1 MTSPKKAPD
10 PTYLLRV
17 LSIINKMR
25 NHRQRASIERIVY
38 YMGLYYG
45 LSESDVTKEL
55 NLAVNHG
62 VIKKYIGIGGKESYR
77 DSKYPNQIPSRAFVR
92 KPSADLRML
101 VAAAIETIGSPS
113 GSKIS
118 AIEEHIRSNHALDLS
133 LANLT
138 AQLRLAVAH
147 GVQESLFI
155 KSGAYINIDVQRLEE
170 LRQKDNQSYFAEG
183 VEPSPVCG
191 FCLGTTESN
200 KEKHPEQLLSCVD
213 CGNSGHPSC
222 LKFSEELTRQCMSDP
237 WQCIECKVCSF
248 CQHSGDADNLLFC
261 DSCDKGFHMDCLQPP
276 MSEMPTGFWMC
287 CLCDKA
293 TDAHGKSIRKRKKTM
308 APLAAKEKV
317 VPLAAKE
324 KVVPMATKEKVVTL
338 ATKEK
343 VKSKSDKIVL
353 EETPTGKKK
362 KCPKFTL
369 RKEEEYAASDPMSDV
384 KLIQG
389 IMKAEEKKKKVKH
402 KRNKVLND
410 KNEPEATIIEEDV
423 TKNQQK
429 KRETEV
435 SELDRKTF
443 SEIIQK
449 CNKALKISPVETAG
463 QRSPQFIDFGEY
475 EIETWYSSPLPFEYS
490 KLSKLYFC
498 EYCLKY
504 MKSKEATLRHQ
515 SKCFLR
521 QPPANEIYRHENISL
536 FEVDGAKNKLYCRN
550 LCLLAKMFLDHK
562 TLYYDVEPFLFYVLT
577 LNDDYGSHLVGYFS
591 KEKNCVRNYNLSC
604 IMTLPHTQRQGYG
617 KLLIDF
623 SYVLSKLEGKP
634 GTPEKPLSD
643 LGLISYRSYWRNKV
657 LMYIKPHINDNVIIT
672 DISKSTGILFEDL
685 VLALHDLEILDY
697 DNKSNDFCIKVDGQL
712 LKKQIDRASNSKHH
726 VINED
731 ALIWSPMVSP
741 TFGISSQRR
750 KKSTESSM
758 TSPRRGGMLLS
769 PMKVVKNVD
778 KIDPLSE
785 VIKVEPRPIDTFTKY
800 YPNWI
805 PSGEDADEYR
815 YAGEEMKGEIESF
828 VMKKTPGRK
837 KRVKFA
843 VIYNPK
849 SGKRVTKAIPQKKKT
864 PERQTPR
871 RSSSRKLQDQTRT
884 ETVEQPKIV
893 EECLEV
899 GNSES
904 PAISYNEVSSSSD
917 IKEVPSEVKPS
928 VDSDCEVPHSTTE
941 DPMPSEDLESNPL
954 DTVITPSETADTS
967 SSSSDSGT
975 KSPESVSS
983 EVKKRLYSSE
993 SESNY
998 FPPNKKT
1005 KLETAFVYTD
1015 SDSDDENDKQ
1025 PVEEQFEEW
1034 EEDAT
1039 SLCGETE
1046 EEESSSLFLNT
1057 FSNIY
1062 VKSPDCLKPSDSA
1075 VLSSKDS

>member
-1 MTSPKKAPD
+1 MTSPKKASD
-10 PTYLLRV
+10 PTYLLRI

-25 NHRQRASIERIVY
+25 NHKQRASIERIIY

-45 LSESDVTKEL
+45 SPESTVTKEL
-55 NLAVNHG
+55 NLAVNLG
-62 VIKKYIGIGGKESYR
+62 LIKKFIGIGGKESYR
-77 DSKYPNQIPSRAFVR
+77 DSKYPNQIPSKSFVR

-101 VAAAIETIGSPS
+101 VAAAIETIGNPT
-113 GSKIS
+113 GSKIAS
-118 AIEEHIRSNHALDLS
+118 IEEHIRSNHALDLS

-138 AQLRLAVAH
+138 PELKLAVSH
-147 GVQESLFI
+147 GVQDNLFI
-155 KSGAYINIDVQRLEE
+155 KSGPLININSQRLEE
-170 LRQKDNQSYFAEG
+170 LRQKDNQSYFVEG

-191 FCLGTTESN
+191 FCLGTSESN

-222 LKFSEELTRQCMSDP
+222 LKFSEELTRQCMSEP

-261 DSCDKGFHMDCLQPP
+261 DSCDKGYHMNCLQPP
-276 MSEMPTGFWMC
+276 MQEMPTGFWVC
-287 CLCDKA
+287 CLCDKV
-293 TDAHGKSIRKRKKTM
+293 TETPGKSVRKRKKTV
-308 APLAAKEKV
+308 APTSIKDKATLKTEKSTPKSEKITSKPEKGTPKLDKAAGI
-317 VPLAAKE
+317 
-324 KVVPMATKEKVVTL
+324 
-338 ATKEK
+338 
-343 VKSKSDKIVL
+343 D
-353 EETPTGKKK
+353 TPNKKK
-362 KCPKFTL
+362 KCPKL
-369 RKEEEYAASDPMSDV
+369 VQQKEDYAASDPMSDV
-384 KLIQG
+384 QLIQG
-389 IMKAEEKKKKVKH
+389 IIKAEEKKKKVKQ
-402 KRNKVLND
+402 KNKVLNVKKD
-410 KNEPEATIIEEDV
+410 PESTPTLKDPSSL
-423 TKNQQK
+423 KQN
-429 KRETEV
+429 KREDKV
-435 SELDRKTF
+435 SDEDRKIF
-443 SEIIQK
+443 NNIIQK
-449 CNKALKISPVETAG
+449 CNKALKVSPVETAG

-577 LNDDYGSHLVGYFS
+577 INDRFGSHLVGYFS

-604 IMTLPHTQRQGYG
+604 IMTLPHTQRKGYG

-643 LGLISYRSYWRNKV
+643 LGLISYRSYWRSKV
-657 LMYIKPHINDNVIIT
+657 LSYISSCINEQVLIT
-672 DISKSTGILFEDL
+672 EISKSTGILAEDL
-685 VLALHDLEILDY
+685 VLALHDLGILDF
-697 DNKSNDFCIKVDGQL
+697 DEKCKDFFVKVDGQL
-712 LKKQIDRASNSKHH
+712 LKKYVDRCSSSSRHI
-726 VINED
+726 INED
-731 ALIWSPMVSP
+731 ALIWSPIVSP
-741 TFGISSQRR
+741 TITSASQYRR
-750 KKSTESSM
+750 KSTDNSV

-778 KIDPLSE
+778 KVDPLSE
-785 VIKVEPRPIDTFTKY
+785 VIKPEPRPIDTFTKY

-843 VIYNPK
+843 VVYNPK
-849 SGKRVTKAIPQKKKT
+849 SGKRVTKAIPQKKKL
-864 PERQTPR
+864 PDPQTPR
-871 RSSSRKLQDQTRT
+871 RSSSRKALELKSELCD
-884 ETVEQPKIV
+884 EPKILEEMV
-893 EECLEV
+893 EV
-899 GNSES
+899 SSSGS

-917 IKEVPSEVKPS
+917 FKEVLLEVKP
-928 VDSDCEVPHSTTE
+928 VAESDIEVPHSTT
-941 DPMPSEDLESNPL
+941 DDQLTSEAIGVKSESPGKDSVTN
-954 DTVITPSETADTS
+954 DVAD
-967 SSSSDSGT
+967 SDSGT
-975 KSPESVSS
+975 NCS
-983 EVKKRLYSSE
+983 ETDEKKRQYSSE
-993 SESNY
+993 SESLY

-1005 KLETAFVYTD
+1005 RLETDYVYTD
-1015 SDSDDENDKQ
+1015 SESEDEKDDKPSVEDQFMESEDDS
-1025 PVEEQFEEW
+1025 
-1034 EEDAT
+1034 AG
-1039 SLCGETE
+1039 LCAAA

-1062 VKSPDCLKPSDSA
+1062 VKSPDCLKPSDST
-1075 VLSSKDS
+1075 VLSSKD

>member
-1 MTSPKKAPD
+1 MFTNPTFSIYSRNCAAMTSPKKAPD
-10 PTYLLRV
+10 PTYLLRI
-17 LSIINKMR
+17 LSIINRMR
-25 NHRQRASIERIVY
+25 NHKQRASIERIVY

-45 LSESDVTKEL
+45 LAESEVTKEL

-62 VIKKYIGIGGKESYR
+62 LVKKFIGIGGKESYR
-77 DSKYPNQIPSRAFVR
+77 DSKYPNQIPSKTFVR

-101 VAAAIETIGSPS
+101 VAAAIETIGSPT
-113 GSKIS
+113 GSKIA

-138 AQLRLAVAH
+138 SQLKLAVSH
-147 GVQESLFI
+147 GVQDSLFI
-155 KSGAYINIDVQRLEE
+155 KSGPLININVQRLEE
-170 LRQKDNQSYFAEG
+170 LRQKDNQSYFVAG

-191 FCLGTTESN
+191 FCLGTSESN

-222 LKFSEELTRQCMSDP
+222 LKFSEELTRQCMSEP

-276 MSEMPTGFWMC
+276 MNEMPTGFWMC
-287 CLCDKA
+287 CLCDKV
-293 TDAHGKSIRKRKKTM
+293 TDSQGKSIRKRKKTV
-308 APLAAKEKV
+308 APLSS
-317 VPLAAKE
+317 
-324 KVVPMATKEKVVTL
+324 
-338 ATKEK
+338 KEK
-343 VKSKSDKIVL
+343 VKPKSEKPAISTSTAST
-353 EETPTGKKK
+353 ETPTGKKK
-362 KCPKFTL
+362 KCPKISQP
-369 RKEEEYAASDPMSDV
+369 KEEVYAASDPMSDV

-402 KRNKVLND
+402 KRNKVLNKDEADAEIKEEPVSKTQRKKEDTKVSDLD
-410 KNEPEATIIEEDV
+410 KSIFN
-423 TKNQQK
+423 K
-429 KRETEV
+429 
-435 SELDRKTF
+435 
-443 SEIIQK
+443 IIQK
-449 CNKALKISPVETAG
+449 CNKALKISPAETAG

-504 MKSKEATLRHQ
+504 MKSKEAMLRHQ

-521 QPPANEIYRHENISL
+521 QPPANEIYRHKNVSL
-536 FEVDGAKNKLYCRN
+536 YEVDGAKNKLYCRN

-577 LNDDYGSHLVGYFS
+577 LNDSYGSHLVGYFS

-643 LGLISYRSYWRNKV
+643 LGLISYRSYWRNKI
-657 LMYIKPHINDNVIIT
+657 LSYIIAHVNDNILIT
-672 DISKSTGILFEDL
+672 DISKSTGILAEDL
-685 VLALHDLEILDY
+685 VLALHDLQVLDY
-697 DNKSNDFCIKVDGQL
+697 DEKCSDFCIKIDMQL
-712 LKKQIDRASNSKHH
+712 LKKQIDRSSNSKHH
-726 VINED
+726 IINED

-741 TFGISSQRR
+741 TFGVSSKRR
-750 KKSTESSM
+750 RKSTEGSV

-769 PMKVVKNVD
+769 PMKVVKSVD
-778 KIDPLSE
+778 KVDPLSE
-785 VIKVEPRPIDTFTKY
+785 VIKVEPRDIDTFTKY

-864 PERQTPR
+864 PEQKTPR
-871 RSSSRKLQDQTRT
+871 RSSTRRLPSQAKD
-884 ETVEQPKIV
+884 EEPKII
-893 EECLEV
+893 EEILEV
-899 GNSES
+899 ENSQS

-917 IKEVPSEVKPS
+917 IKEVTPEVKPS
-928 VDSDCEVPHSTTE
+928 VDQDCEVPHSTTE
-941 DPMPSEDLESNPL
+941 DPE
-954 DTVITPSETADTS
+954 PSETTTSPAVDTANTPEKCVNNS
-967 SSSSDSGT
+967 SGSSDTGT
-975 KSPESVSS
+975 ASPESVSS
-983 EVKKRLYSSE
+983 DEKKRQYSSE
-993 SESNY
+993 SESLY
-998 FPPNKKT
+998 FPPNKKS

-1015 SDSDDENDKQ
+1015 SDSEEEETEKQ
-1025 PVEEQFEEW
+1025 AVESEQFDEW
-1034 EEDAT
+1034 EEDDT
-1039 SLCGETE
+1039 SLCADPA

-1062 VKSPDCLKPSDSA
+1062 VKSPDCLKPSDST

>member
-1 MTSPKKAPD
+1 MTSPRKAPD
-10 PTYLLRV
+10 PTFLLRI
-17 LSIINKMR
+17 LSIINRMR
-25 NHRQRASIERIVY
+25 NHKQRASIERIVY
-38 YMGLYYG
+38 YMGMYYG
-45 LSESDVTKEL
+45 LAECDVTKEL
-55 NLAVNHG
+55 NLAVNNG
-62 VIKKYIGIGGKESYR
+62 LVKKFIGIGGKESYR
-77 DSKYPNQIPSRAFVR
+77 DSKYPNQIPSKTFVR

-101 VAAAIETIGSPS
+101 VAAAIETIGSQT
-113 GSKIS
+113 GSKIA

-138 AQLRLAVAH
+138 SQLKLAVSH
-147 GVQESLFI
+147 GVQDSLFI
-155 KSGAYINIDVQRLEE
+155 KNGPLININVQRLEE
-170 LRQKDNQSYFAEG
+170 LRQKDNQSYFVEG

-191 FCLGTTESN
+191 FCLGTSESN

-222 LKFSEELTRQCMSDP
+222 LKFSEELTRQCMSEP

-276 MSEMPTGFWMC
+276 MNEMPTGFWMC
-287 CLCDKA
+287 CLCDKV
-293 TDAHGKSIRKRKKTM
+293 TDSQGKSARKRKKTI
-308 APLAAKEKV
+308 APL
-317 VPLAAKE
+317 L
-324 KVVPMATKEKVVTL
+324 TKEKVNF
-338 ATKEK
+338 KSEK
-343 VKSKSDKIVL
+343 PAVIASF
-353 EETPTGKKK
+353 ETPTGKKK
-362 KCPKFTL
+362 KCPKL
-369 RKEEEYAASDPMSDV
+369 SQLKEEVYASSDPMSDV

-402 KRNKVLND
+402 KRNKVLN
-410 KNEPEATIIEEDV
+410 KG
-423 TKNQQK
+423 
-429 KRETEV
+429 ETEAEIKEDDPKTQRKKEETKV
-435 SELDRKTF
+435 TDIDRSIFNK
-443 SEIIQK
+443 IIQK

-504 MKSKEATLRHQ
+504 MKSKEAMLRHQ

-521 QPPANEIYRHENISL
+521 QPPANEIYRHKNISL

-577 LNDDYGSHLVGYFS
+577 LNDNYGSHLVGYFS

-643 LGLISYRSYWRNKV
+643 LGLISYRSYWRNKILSYV
-657 LMYIKPHINDNVIIT
+657 AGHMNDQILIT
-672 DISKSTGILFEDL
+672 DISKSTGILAEDL
-685 VLALHDLEILDY
+685 VLALHDLQILDY
-697 DNKSNDFCIKVDGQL
+697 DEKCNDFCVKIDEQL
-712 LKKQIDRASNSKHH
+712 LKKQIDRSTKSKHH
-726 VINED
+726 IINED

-741 TFGISSQRR
+741 TFGTSSARR
-750 KKSTESSM
+750 RKSTESSA
-758 TSPRRGGMLLS
+758 TSPRKGGMLLS
-769 PMKVVKNVD
+769 PMKVVKSVD
-778 KIDPLSE
+778 KVDPLSD
-785 VIKVEPRPIDTFTKY
+785 VIKVEPRDIDTFTKY

-864 PERQTPR
+864 PEPKTPR
-871 RSSSRKLQDQTRT
+871 RSSARRLPSQAKN
-884 ETVEQPKIV
+884 EEPKIIEELLMV
-893 EECLEV
+893 E
-899 GNSES
+899 NSDS

-917 IKEVPSEVKPS
+917 IKEATPEVKTS
-928 VDSDCEVPHSTTE
+928 LNQDCEVPHSTTD
-941 DPMPSEDLESNPL
+941 DPEPPEPTNSPEVNVVSTPEKCVSN
-954 DTVITPSETADTS
+954 S
-967 SSSSDSGT
+967 SGSSDAGT
-975 KSPESVSS
+975 ASPESVSS
-983 EVKKRLYSSE
+983 DEKKRQHSSE
-993 SESNY
+993 SESLY
-998 FPPNKKT
+998 FPPNKKS

-1015 SDSDDENDKQ
+1015 SDSEEEEIEKQ
-1025 PVEEQFEEW
+1025 VVETDQFEEW
-1034 EEDAT
+1034 EEDDA
-1039 SLCGETE
+1039 SLCAEPG

-1062 VKSPDCLKPSDSA
+1062 VKSPDCLKPSDST